1 MSRANT
7 FFYNGKNYHITIT
20 PLMARQISDLTTIYG
35 TTELSPVIAGA
46 VDRLHANVAINL
58 GPIPGQMTE
67 TEVMP
72 EGDNLQALCK
82 LWDAKQQEVVKVA
95 LFDNWREWCGML

>member
-46 VDRLHANVAINL
+46 VDRLHANVASNL
-58 GPIPGQMTE
+58 RPIPGQMTE
-67 TEVMP
+67 TETMP
-72 EGDNLQALCK
+72 DGDNLQALCE
-82 LWDAKQQEVVKVA
+82 LWDAKQQEVVRFA
-95 LFDNWREWCGML
+95 LFDAWREWCGML